1 MIRRTYLLQEK
12 LREQKLYFQ
21 QQFEIME
28 AKYDEKLAE
37 MALQI
42 AELNAA
48 NDELGN
54 QVEDHERRIQR
65 LEGPKNRMMQLIRT
79 MEEHKMQMLAS
90 NKNPEEFDQ
99 FHWVLPN
106 DALLQ
111 ASDEA
116 IENGLLSA
124 IEIGTMANLRSLTS
138 IRLLFNNGKKDF

>member
-1 MIRRTYLLQEK
+1 
-12 LREQKLYFQ
+12 
-21 QQFEIME
+21 
-28 AKYDEKLAE
+28 
-37 MALQI
+37 MALEI

-48 NDELGN
+48 NNELGD
-54 QVEDHERRIQR
+54 QVENHEKRIQR

-79 MEEHKMQMLAS
+79 MEEHKMQMLAL

-124 IEIGTMANLRSLTS
+124 IEVGTMANLRSLTS